1 MSSAH
6 TATSLLLVQGCVSA
20 CAYVCVCVLDAWEVT
35 VVVLA
40 RVERGCE
47 NVVACIQTP
56 HVPNRVFV
64 YLFVVLVCFST
75 VLRWCLC
82 VMVCVGGSSATKLPV
97 GLTILQC

>member
-1 MSSAH
+1 MRVH
-6 TATSLLLVQGCVSA
+6 M
-20 CAYVCVCVLDAWEVT
+20 CVCVLHAWEAT

-40 RVERGCE
+40 SVERGCE
-47 NVVACIQTP
+47 NVVACIQIP
-56 HVPNRVFV
+56 HVPNCVFV
-64 YLFVVLVCFST
+64 YLFVVLVCLGT